1 MRMLRIVITSPR
13 TWLATIGDFY
23 DEEDGSTEEP
33 EWVADEK
40 DNFNNVLDKD
50 GDGRLDNA
58 EVGQWVLPRDLEYV
72 ADEAKHLLSSADE
85 NQVRSQCVLAAGCS
99 FYVDPDGCLYFF
111 RTRAAALFLHRLDR
125 TALNIIRGFV
135 SVGQHWRRHWNNW
148 RTAAV
153 IANRA
158 RAVSTNQ
165 ISFYIF
171 KGKCTATG
179 YLYIDAGAEI
189 EYSGDACCGHY

>member
-1 MRMLRIVITSPR
+1 MHMLRIVITSPR

-40 DNFNNVLDKD
+40 DNFNNVLDKN

-85 NQVRSQCVLAAGCS
+85 NQVRSQCALAAGCS
-99 FYVDPDGCLYFF
+99 FYVPWWLFVFF
-111 RTRAAALFLHRLDR
+111 
-125 TALNIIRGFV
+125 
-135 SVGQHWRRHWNNW
+135 
-148 RTAAV
+148 
-153 IANRA
+153 
-158 RAVSTNQ
+158 
-165 ISFYIF
+165 
-171 KGKCTATG
+171 
-179 YLYIDAGAEI
+179 
-189 EYSGDACCGHY
+189 